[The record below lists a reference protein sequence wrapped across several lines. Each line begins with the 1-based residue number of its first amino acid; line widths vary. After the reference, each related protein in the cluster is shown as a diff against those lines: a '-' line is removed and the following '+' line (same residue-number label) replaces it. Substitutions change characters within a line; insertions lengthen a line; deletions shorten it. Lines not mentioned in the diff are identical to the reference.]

1 MPDYYLHNA
10 SVQYTGEG
18 WTVTAGVRNLLNED
32 PPVVSSGVHNR
43 VGNAPLYSGYD
54 YLGRTAFVNL
64 TKSF

>member
-1 MPDYYLHNA
+1 VY
-10 SVQYTGEG
+10 
-18 WTVTAGVRNLLNED
+18 
-32 PPVVSSGVHNR
+32 NR